1 MLLVS
6 VLPSALVTATM
17 GVFLCVPHSR
27 KEDRELLVPS
37 SAPLLRLQG
46 PSSTQGQALGAGK
59 ARGTELPQG

>member
-17 GVFLCVPHSR
+17 GVFLCVPRSR
-27 KEDRELLVPS
+27 KEDRKLLVPS
-37 SAPLLRLQG
+37 SAPLLRLQV
-46 PSSTQGQALGAGK
+46 PSSTQGWALGAGT